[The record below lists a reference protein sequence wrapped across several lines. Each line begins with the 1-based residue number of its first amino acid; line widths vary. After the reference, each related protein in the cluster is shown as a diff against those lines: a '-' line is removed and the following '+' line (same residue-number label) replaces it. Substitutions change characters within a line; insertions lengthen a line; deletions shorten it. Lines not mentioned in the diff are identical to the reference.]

1 MINLAFVSAQIQT
14 LTKLIEF
21 MSNHYRNSTMS
32 ILLCSYESGHELVEL
47 YVDHE
52 VVGRVYY
59 ELPKPKSLLFRKLF
73 TTRKE
78 REYDYIITQL
88 GRMIVRC
95 EDDGIT
101 VNHLNV
107 TGPFDPEISVILP
120 EDTEASGS
128 SSGY

>member
-1 MINLAFVSAQIQT
+1 MTNLALVSTQIQT

-21 MSNHYRNSTMS
+21 MSNHYRNNTMS
-32 ILLCSYESGHELVEL
+32 ILLCSYECGHELVEL
-47 YVDHE
+47 YADHE
-52 VVGRVYY
+52 VVGRVHY
-59 ELPKPKSLLFRKLF
+59 EAPKRKSLLFRKLF
-73 TTRKE
+73 TTREE
-78 REYDYIITQL
+78 REYDYVVTQL

-95 EDDGIT
+95 EDDGIA

-107 TGPFDPEISVILP
+107 TGPLDPVIGVILP